1 MNFNLKNNYQT
12 GFLVLLSIVILFQFY
27 QLLQEQDSEVEESAS
42 SEIET
47 YNDSESDK
55 VPKKKTKTNNK
66 KMKAPE
72 IQKKSQNS
80 DPTQKYGN
88 PTDIFDDK
96 GNRIVF
102 WKFTK
107 PNPWSSLYY
116 NQTKNTYTYGL
127 SYVISKDKLEEWNK
141 VIPNLGFNDREK
153 QLMITTQ
160 DEESALAV
168 INLVLSTLVNELTIK
183 EIIDSNLIDI
193 SVSKI
198 RAHPLV
204 RSKILEQIN
213 EKITSGKEKFKP
225 ESNMDLATNKVEI
238 GAYGGNEFSFI

>member
-12 GFLVLLSIVILFQFY
+12 GFLVLLSVVILFQFY
-27 QLLQEQDSEVEESAS
+27 QLLQEQEYEIEVSGS

-47 YNDSESDK
+47 YNESESDK
-55 VPKKKTKTNNK
+55 EPKKKSKGGK
-66 KMKAPE
+66 KIKAPE
-72 IQKKSQNS
+72 IKNNQQSS
-80 DPTQKYGN
+80 GPTQKYGN

-102 WKFTK
+102 WKFPK
-107 PNPWSSLYY
+107 PIPWSSLYF

-127 SYVISKDKLEEWNK
+127 NYIISKEKLEEWNK
-141 VIPNLGFNDREK
+141 VIPNLGFNDSEK
-153 QLMITTQ
+153 QIMITTQ

-168 INLVLSTLVNELTIK
+168 INLVLSTVVNELTIK
-183 EIIDSNLIDI
+183 EIMDTNLIDI

-204 RSKILEQIN
+204 KSKILEQIN
-213 EKITSGKEKFKP
+213 EKISSNKEKFKP
-225 ESNMDLATNKVEI
+225 ESNIDLATNKVGI